1 MANEYET
8 LAGIYDRIGM
18 GNFTAQLTPRL
29 LTYVQQ
35 NEWAG
40 RAILDLGCGTSPV
53 ARWFMTN
60 RPRIQVHGVDYSP
73 AMLAQSRHLFQA
85 QGGDSMLEERSLLN
99 LSGLGTV
106 DMVTAFDVINEIDNL
121 RDLGKIF
128 AGVSECLSVGKLFVF
143 DLHTIE
149 GLARQADVRDRLIIN
164 EADLVVYANN
174 LYNYE
179 RQAYTR
185 EFIIFQEQDEQW
197 QRTSATREERAYPI
211 QAIAT
216 LLKRNGF
223 EIQALLDSRLNAI
236 DPNRPGVLR
245 VIFIAVKQ

>member
-18 GNFTAQLTPRL
+18 ADFTAQLTPRL
-29 LTYVQQ
+29 LTYAQQ

-40 RAILDLGCGTSPV
+40 RSILDLGCGTSPL

-73 AMLAQSRHLFQA
+73 AMLARSRQLFQEIGMDWRLDE
-85 QGGDSMLEERSLLN
+85 QSILN
-99 LSGLGTV
+99 LDDFGTV
-106 DMVTAFDVINEIDNL
+106 DMVTAFEVINEIGNL
-121 RDLGKIF
+121 RDLGKVF
-128 AGVSECLSVGKLFVF
+128 AGVNGCLNAGKWFVF

-149 GLARQADVRDRLIIN
+149 GLAREADNVDEMVIN
-164 EADLVVYANN
+164 EADLVVYAKN

-179 RQAYTR
+179 RQTYTR
-185 EFIIFQEQDEQW
+185 EYVIFQEQDNQW
-197 QRTSATREERAYPI
+197 QRAFAVREERAYPI

-216 LLKRNGF
+216 LLQRNGF
-223 EIQALLDSRLNAI
+223 ELRALLNTRLNPI
-236 DPNRPGVLR
+236 DSGKSGVLR